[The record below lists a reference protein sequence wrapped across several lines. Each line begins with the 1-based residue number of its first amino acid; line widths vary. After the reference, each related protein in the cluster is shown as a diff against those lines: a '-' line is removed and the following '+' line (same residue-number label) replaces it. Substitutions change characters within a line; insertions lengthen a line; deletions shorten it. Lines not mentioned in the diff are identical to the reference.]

1 MYKSTEKCA
10 DLHILMRNFFR
21 KQKKYVRT
29 ANTPPSP
36 AFQKRLRPL
45 KRFIGMLVIILLFW
59 SALTESLFLF
69 SGFLNITDVPELSA
83 VLTLLFITIIE
94 CCKYFL
100 GTYCFRFLT
109 HGWLRDGMRYVLSFL
124 IILPLSIATF
134 YASIYLSVNG
144 APQVVEFVKE
154 QTTPEFII
162 NKDSIHSR
170 YDTLAAK
177 IELDKAN
184 AKKTTWR
191 GVTTTHATV
200 LLQKYEDRLSD
211 IEVQRE
217 NALGE
222 ARRKEQEAK
231 NDFSD
236 DSEYWGD
243 WFARFG
249 GYGEGLTLLL
259 LFFLE
264 VYHRAVYKE
273 KELLLAF
280 QNEKLETE
288 RNEDETE
295 RNTNETERSE
305 RSDSPK
311 RNAETISEVE
321 IESTESVPISTEVV
335 PIQNGTDED
344 TKRNVPERSLDFAGK
359 TYTELQFKDF
369 IRKIKY
375 RTKNNKTEVGREKN
389 QALLTEILAVWEAHE
404 QE

>member
-21 KQKKYVRT
+21 KRKKYVHT

-69 SGFLNITDVPELSA
+69 SGFLNITDVPEISA
-83 VLTLLFITIIE
+83 ALTLLFITIIE

-124 IILPLSIATF
+124 IILPLCVATF

-154 QTTPEFII
+154 QTTPEYII
-162 NKDSIHSR
+162 NTDSIHAR
-170 YDTLAAK
+170 YDTLVARV
-177 IELDKAN
+177 ELDKAN

-191 GVTTTHATV
+191 GVTTNHATV
-200 LLQKYEDRLSD
+200 LLQKYADRLSD

-217 NALGE
+217 NALSN
-222 ARRKEQEAK
+222 ARKKEQEAK
-231 NDFSD
+231 NDFNH

-273 KELLLAF
+273 KELLLSL
-280 QNEKLETE
+280 QNEKI
-288 RNEDETE
+288 ETE
-295 RNTNETERSE
+295 RNTDKTERSE

-311 RNAETISEVE
+311 RNVEASPEIEVE
-321 IESTESVPISTEVV
+321 IVESVPIEAETV

-344 TKRNVPERSLDFAGK
+344 TERNVPERSLDFAGK

-369 IRKIKY
+369 IRKVKY
-375 RTKNNKTEVGREKN
+375 RTKNNKTELGRAKN
-389 QALLTEILAVWEAHE
+389 EALLTEILAVWEAHE